1 VFQEERKGIKNM
13 ENNVALTLR
22 EVADQVNK
30 EAEEKKMAIHQEFV
44 ETKVLP
50 YLKEMASKGK
60 YTTDFT
66 VPGYSISIVRD
77 LLRSLG
83 FTVETLKY
91 GGGHYLIVKW

>member
-1 VFQEERKGIKNM
+1 M
-13 ENNVALTLR
+13 ENFALTLR

-30 EAEEKKMAIHQEFV
+30 ETEEKKMTVHKEFV

-50 YLKEMASKGK
+50 HLQEVASKGK

-66 VPGYSISIVRD
+66 VPGYSTSIVRD
-77 LLRSLG
+77 LLRELG
-83 FTVETLKY
+83 FTVDVLKY

>member
-1 VFQEERKGIKNM
+1 M

-22 EVADQVNK
+22 EIADQVNK
-30 EAEEKKMAIHQEFV
+30 EAEEKKMESHKEFV

-50 YLKEMASKGK
+50 HLQETANRGK

-66 VPGYSISIVRD
+66 VPGYNIYIVRD
-77 LLRSLG
+77 LLRSIG

-91 GGGHYLIVKW
+91 GGGHYLVVKW

>member
-1 VFQEERKGIKNM
+1 M

-30 EAEEKKMAIHQEFV
+30 EAEEKKMSIHQEFV

-50 YLKEMASKGK
+50 YLQEMANKGK

-77 LLRSLG
+77 LLRELG
-83 FTVETLKY
+83 FTVDVLKY

>member
-1 VFQEERKGIKNM
+1 M

-30 EAEEKKMAIHQEFV
+30 EAEENKMSLHRELV

-50 YLKEMASKGK
+50 YLQEIASKGK
-60 YTTDFT
+60 YTADLT

-77 LLRSLG
+77 LLRDLG
-83 FTVETLKY
+83 FTADILKY

>member
-1 VFQEERKGIKNM
+1 M
-13 ENNVALTLR
+13 ENIALTLR

-30 EAEEKKMAIHQEFV
+30 EAEEKKMALHQEFV

-50 YLKEMASKGK
+50 HLQEIASKGK

-66 VPGYSISIVRD
+66 VPGYSICIVRD

-83 FTVETLKY
+83 FTTEILRY
-91 GGGHYLIVKW
+91 GGGHYLVVKW

>member
-1 VFQEERKGIKNM
+1 M
-13 ENNVALTLR
+13 ENFALTLR

-30 EAEEKKMAIHQEFV
+30 ETEENKMAIHKEFV

-50 YLKEMASKGK
+50 HLQEMASKGR

-66 VPGYSISIVRD
+66 VPGYNVGIVRD
-77 LLRSLG
+77 LLRKLG
-83 FTVETLKY
+83 FTAEILKY

>member
-1 VFQEERKGIKNM
+1 M

-30 EAEEKKMAIHQEFV
+30 EAEEKKMVLHQEFV

-50 YLKEMASKGK
+50 YLKEIASKGK

-77 LLRSLG
+77 LLRNLG
-83 FTVETLKY
+83 FTVEILKY